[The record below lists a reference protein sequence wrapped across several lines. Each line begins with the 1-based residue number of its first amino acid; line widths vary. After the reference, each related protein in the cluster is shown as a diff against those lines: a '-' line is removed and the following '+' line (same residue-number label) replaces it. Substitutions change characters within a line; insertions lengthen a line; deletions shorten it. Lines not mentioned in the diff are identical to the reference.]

1 MASSW
6 KSLNP
11 SEKVCR
17 AHNLLWW
24 AIILPIIAIAFTYT
38 AVTNCLHLQAIKA
51 DHSVAQAII
60 SYDESDQTS
69 KHVTRFR
76 YAFDV
81 AGKTYDGIFVK
92 PNSMADQVE
101 IGGTIP
107 IAYAN
112 FDPNQSMRE
121 DVLAANGDMKTSL
134 ISAATMTALGALL
147 VGLFWLAISYFIVWP
162 RVRSVG

>member
-17 AHNLLWW
+17 AHNLFWW
-24 AIILPIIAIAFTYT
+24 AIVFPIVVIALTYT
-38 AVTNCLHLQAIKA
+38 AVTNSLHLQAIKA

-69 KHVTRFR
+69 RNVTRFR
-76 YAFDV
+76 YSFDA
-81 AGKTYDGIFVK
+81 AGKTYSGIFVK

-121 DVLAANGDMKTSL
+121 DVLATNGDMKTSL
-134 ISAATMTALGALL
+134 ISAATMSALGAFLI
-147 VGLFWLAISYFIVWP
+147 GLFWLAISYFLIWP
-162 RVRSVG
+162 RVRTVS